1 MANLVGITVA
11 RNAKAEGDLR
21 REGLRALPRDMV
33 LYGSVEMHSSIMK
46 ALELL
51 GLGRGA
57 LCKIPVNDHYQIDV
71 AALQTA
77 IVRDRNAGRQPFCVV
92 ANAGTVN
99 TGAID
104 DINRLA
110 DVCETENLW
119 LHVDGAFGALASLS
133 PLRRHLLDGMTRADS
148 LAFDLHKWMYMPL
161 EIGCVLVRSE
171 AAHRD
176 AFAVKAH
183 YLDHGGDRGMIAD
196 ARWYSD
202 YGVQLSRGFRA
213 LKAWMSMKA
222 YGIETYARM
231 IEKNIA
237 QAIYLSKRVDA
248 HPELECCAPVSLNI
262 VCFRYKAAEL
272 DDGALNALN
281 RELLIRLHESGAA
294 VPSYTT
300 LAGRYVLRV
309 AITNH
314 RSQRED
320 FDFLVEEVVR
330 LGRELKDTIVC
341 HPAPV
346 DKTPSCWF
354 GSPS

>member
-1 MANLVGITVA
+1 M
-11 RNAKAEGDLR
+11 
-21 REGLRALPRDMV
+21 
-33 LYGSVEMHSSIMK
+33 
-46 ALELL
+46 
-51 GLGRGA
+51 
-57 LCKIPVNDHYQIDV
+57 
-71 AALQTA
+71 
-77 IVRDRNAGRQPFCVV
+77 

-99 TGAID
+99 TGDID
-104 DINRLA
+104 DLKGLA
-110 DVCETENLW
+110 DVCEAENLW

-171 AAHRD
+171 GSHRD
-176 AFAVKAH
+176 AFAVTAH
-183 YLDHGGDRGMIAD
+183 YLDHGGERGMIAD
-196 ARWYSD
+196 TLWYSE

-213 LKAWMSMKA
+213 LKAWMSIKA
-222 YGIETYARM
+222 YGIEKYGRM

-237 QAIYLSKRVDA
+237 QATYLSERVDA
-248 HPELECCAPVSLNI
+248 HPELERCAPVSLNI
-262 VCFRYKAAEL
+262 VCFRYRVAAM
-272 DDGALNALN
+272 DDAALNALN

-314 RSQRED
+314 RSRWED

-341 HPAPV
+341 APTRE
-346 DKTPSCWF
+346 DHTPSCWF
-354 GSPS
+354 GSPP